1 MDAGNNS
8 ETNDMKFRIVYDGP
22 ALETHEMNVRDL
34 APALLSLSD
43 ALQEAGKT
51 LYGNKTVVSVK
62 VNASFKAGSF
72 GIDLVASSTSWFKQ
86 AVDFLSGDSA
96 TAAANLIAFIGL
108 CPGSKEKICK
118 GLIQLIKWIGPRKIK
133 KLHNLPDSNIEVFV
147 DDESEI
153 YDSNV
158 IELYKNIKLRSS
170 LQEVISKPLE
180 QEGIDSFA
188 STVDD
193 GLTFMTINKQEAH
206 YFKVNLPAESII
218 SEYTVEKALQ
228 IKNISFNE
236 GSRWR
241 FSDGASSFLAEI
253 KDQKFISDIDNNT
266 LNFSKGDML
275 LVDLKV
281 TQYMIGDAIK
291 TIFEIEHVKKQLNPQ
306 RQIDLPFE

>member
-1 MDAGNNS
+1 MPHLHLGS
-8 ETNDMKFRIVYDGP
+8 SR
-22 ALETHEMNVRDL
+22 
-34 APALLSLSD
+34 LLI
-43 ALQEAGKT
+43 
-51 LYGNKTVVSVK
+51 
-62 VNASFKAGSF
+62 FF
-72 GIDLVASSTSWFKQ
+72 
-86 AVDFLSGDSA
+86 SGDSA
-96 TAAANLIAFIGL
+96 TAAANLIALIGF
-108 CPGSKEKICK
+108 CPGPREKICK
-118 GLIQLIKWIGPRKIK
+118 GLIQLVKWIGPREIK
-133 KLHNLPDSNIEVFV
+133 KLHNLPDSNVEIFV
-147 DDESEI
+147 DDDSEI
-153 YDSNV
+153 FDSKV
-158 IELYKNIKLRSS
+158 IELYRNIKLRSS

-193 GLTFMTINKQEAH
+193 GLTFMTIDKQEAH
-206 YFKVNLPAESII
+206 YFKVELPAESII
-218 SEYTVEKALQ
+218 SESTVEKALQ

-241 FSDGASSFLAEI
+241 FSDGSSSFLAEI

-291 TIFEIEHVKKQLNPQ
+291 TTFEIEHVKKQLNPQ

>member
-1 MDAGNNS
+1 MY
-8 ETNDMKFRIVYDGP
+8 R
-22 ALETHEMNVRDL
+22 
-34 APALLSLSD
+34 
-43 ALQEAGKT
+43 
-51 LYGNKTVVSVK
+51 
-62 VNASFKAGSF
+62 
-72 GIDLVASSTSWFKQ
+72 
-86 AVDFLSGDSA
+86 
-96 TAAANLIAFIGL
+96 
-108 CPGSKEKICK
+108 
-118 GLIQLIKWIGPRKIK
+118 
-133 KLHNLPDSNIEVFV
+133 
-147 DDESEI
+147 
-153 YDSNV
+153 
-158 IELYKNIKLRSS
+158 NIKIRSS

-193 GLTFMTINKQEAH
+193 GLTFMTIDKQEAH
-206 YFKVNLPAESII
+206 YFKVELPAESII
-218 SEYTVEKALQ
+218 SESTVEKALQ

-241 FSDGASSFLAEI
+241 FSDGSSSFLAEI

-291 TIFEIEHVKKQLNPQ
+291 TTFEIEHVKKQLNPQ